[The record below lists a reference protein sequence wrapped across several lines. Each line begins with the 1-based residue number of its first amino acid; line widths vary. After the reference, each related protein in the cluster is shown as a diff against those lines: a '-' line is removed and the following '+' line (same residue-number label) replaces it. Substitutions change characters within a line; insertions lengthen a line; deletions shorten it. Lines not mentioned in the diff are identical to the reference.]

1 MTEGNLLNCSDRQF
15 FNFDL
20 NQMQNYLEN
29 ELQSKSSSIAS
40 KDISVIIQGPIFNKT
55 HPLAPSGITFQVV
68 SAIRN
73 FLPEAN
79 IILATW
85 KGQDTQGIDVDTVMY
100 LDDPGTTNFYRD
112 GAQTNNLYNN
122 SNRLIY
128 STQQG
133 LSKVTTRYTLKIRSD
148 LLMFHALFVNF
159 FNIFNFYDNKWK
171 VLQNRILAFPLYSL
185 KFEDGVKDGQQ
196 LRQVRPFHVSDWV
209 YFGLTEDLRKLF
221 ECKLLP
227 EPQTSRWFENR
238 PKPDNDL
245 WPDRLWRY
253 SPEQY
258 ITSNLAHRTLGIML
272 EHASVEDNDII
283 EASERFIANNFIII
297 DQKQWGL
304 YSLKLENY
312 QDELDPNILSG
323 IYSHNVWRDD
333 YKKYSY

>member
-1 MTEGNLLNCSDRQF
+1 MNCSDRQF

-85 KGQDTQGIDVDTVMY
+85 KGQDTKGIDVDTVMY

-159 FNIFNFYDNKWK
+159 FNIYNLYDNKWK
-171 VLQNRILAFPLYSL
+171 VLENRVLAFPLYSL
-185 KFEDGVKDGQQ
+185 KFEDGVKEGQQ

-209 YFGLTEDLRKLF
+209 YFGLTKDIKMLF
-221 ECKLLP
+221 ECELLP

-245 WPDRLWRY
+245 WPERLWRY

-272 EHASVEDNDII
+272 EHASVEDNNII
-283 EASERFIANNFIII
+283 EASERFIANNFTII

-312 QDELDPNILSG
+312 QDELEPNILNG
-323 IYSHNVWRDD
+323 IYSHHVWRDD